1 MKIRQLDYY
10 TKELIEVYRTAEE
23 AAADNYITYQTL
35 MKAIKCN
42 NGIVKSRKLRFE
54 FDIDEKSKVNKNKQK
69 IEELKIKIKQQYEVW
84 SEKKF

>member
-10 TKELIEVYRTAEE
+10 TKELIEVYRTAED

-54 FDIDEKSKVNKNKQK
+54 FDIDESKVNKNKQR
-69 IEELKIKIKQQYEVW
+69 IEELKIKIKQQYEIW
-84 SEKKF
+84 NEIK